1 MRKITLKEWAKERDI
16 HYTTALNRF
25 EWGLMHN
32 AYEDKINKIFVYVKS
47 SQEEDELTRLYDID
61 IKRIQK
67 EDALRM
73 EAEYIRWITI
83 EWLAIERLTKYVPN
97 EEDIMRKITAA
108 SSVEKLTSNNTDLLK
123 RMIKELNEERDN
135 SIKSFK
141 QKESILKKYLKESI
155 AEDKKQL

>member
-1 MRKITLKEWAKERDI
+1 
-16 HYTTALNRF
+16 
-25 EWGLMHN
+25 
-32 AYEDKINKIFVYVKS
+32 
-47 SQEEDELTRLYDID
+47 
-61 IKRIQK
+61 
-67 EDALRM
+67 
-73 EAEYIRWITI
+73 
-83 EWLAIERLTKYVPN
+83 
-97 EEDIMRKITAA
+97 MRKITAA